1 MVCARP
7 LWYRS
12 SSCTPVNELHKV
24 KYMAK
29 QSNAQKSQSQWG
41 QLIKE
46 YALMTLGTMIMVLGT
61 YFFKFPNNFSTG
73 GVTGLA
79 VVLSRYFPMISRSD
93 FTMVMNIGLLVL
105 GFGVF
110 GRSFGGKTVYV
121 SLVMSAMY
129 GVMERILPMAAPMTS
144 QPLLELLFAVSL
156 PAIGSAI
163 LFNLDASSGG
173 TDILAM
179 VLRKYTSL
187 DIGKALFLSDVVITL
202 MACVAF
208 GMETGLFSIL
218 GLVMKSLLVDMVLE
232 NINTHKYFHIIT
244 THPEEIESYITGTL
258 RRGATELHGEGA
270 YTHEG
275 RTVVLTVM
283 KRHEAV
289 LLRRYVKQVDPA
301 AFVLIVN
308 TGEII
313 GKGFRGGIN

>member
-1 MVCARP
+1 
-7 LWYRS
+7 
-12 SSCTPVNELHKV
+12 
-24 KYMAK
+24 MAK
-29 QSNAQKSQSQWG
+29 QSAVVQGGQLHWG

-46 YALMTLGTMIMVLGT
+46 YTLMTLGTMIMVLGT

-79 VVLSRYFPMISRSD
+79 VVLARYFPMISRSD
-93 FTMVMNIGLLVL
+93 FTMVMNIGLLGLGFAVL
-105 GFGVF
+105 GRG
-110 GRSFGGKTVYV
+110 FGGKTVYV
-121 SLVMSAMY
+121 TLIMSAMY
-129 GVMERILPMAAPMTS
+129 GVMERILPMAAPMTT

-179 VLRKYTSL
+179 VLRKYTYL

-202 MACVAF
+202 LACVAF

-244 THPEEIESYITGTL
+244 THPEEIERYITGTL

-289 LLRRYVKQVDPA
+289 LLRRYVRQVDPA

>member
-1 MVCARP
+1 MTNPATKPAV
-7 LWYRS
+7 RS
-12 SSCTPVNELHKV
+12 KTDLI
-24 KYMAK
+24 AF
-29 QSNAQKSQSQWG
+29 
-41 QLIKE
+41 IKE
-46 YALMTLGTMIMVLGT
+46 YAMITLGTVIMVLGI

-73 GVTGLA
+73 GVTGIA
-79 VVLSRYFPMISRSD
+79 VVLARYVPMISRAD
-93 FTMVMNIGLLVL
+93 FVMGINVALLVL
-105 GFGVF
+105 GFAVF
-110 GRSFGGKTVYV
+110 GRGFGGKTVYV
-121 SLVMSAMY
+121 SLLMS
-129 GVMERILPMAAPMTS
+129 GLTWVLERAVPLASPMTS
-144 QPLLELLFAVSL
+144 QPLMELIFAVSL

-173 TDILAM
+173 TDIVAM

-187 DIGKALFLSDVVITL
+187 DIGKALICSDLFITL

-244 THPEEIESYITGTL
+244 TKPEEIEAYITGTL
-258 RRGATELHGEGA
+258 KRGATELHGEGA

-289 LLRRYVKQVDPA
+289 MLRKYVKQVDPS
-301 AFVLIVN
+301 AFVLIIN
-308 TGEII
+308 TGEIV
-313 GKGFRGGIN
+313 GKGFRGVN